1 MTIDP
6 TRLSDTAV
14 LQMPCGTD
22 FDPNRLRSDGVLN
35 TQELKFCEVQN
46 LAINY
51 DPVQIG
57 WVSASCFDDFNWGT
71 RSTRAP
77 RSSRRN
83 SASATSQINALHAQY
98 TMRSWT
104 QADVDTYADLL
115 GNPSLWTFMPD
126 AMEAPLTKEAASALI
141 DLSNNSNHH
150 QVYAVSR
157 SAEIIGQVRLQF
169 DVDAADANVAEISY
183 WLGEALWG
191 KGYGSEIVN
200 LFTQRAFAD
209 NADITA
215 LIARVHRDN
224 ASSFAVLSKS
234 GYARIGVDPKN
245 ANWRILRLERSTL

>member
-6 TRLSDTAV
+6 SRLSETAV
-14 LQMPCGTD
+14 MQMPCGTD
-22 FDPNRLRSDGVLN
+22 FNPNRLRSDGVLSS
-35 TQELKFCEVQN
+35 QELEFCKVQN
-46 LAINY
+46 LAVSY

-57 WVSASCFDDFNWGT
+57 WVPASCFDDFNWGT
-71 RSTRAP
+71 RSARAP
-77 RSSRRN
+77 RTTRRGAV
-83 SASATSQINALHAQY
+83 SAAPQINALHAQY
-98 TMRSWT
+98 TLRAWT
-104 QADVDTYADLL
+104 QADLQTYIELL
-115 GNPSLWTFMPD
+115 DNPKLWTYMP
-126 AMEAPLTKEAASALI
+126 ETLHAPLTKDSASALI

-157 SAEIIGQVRLQF
+157 NGQVIGQLRLQF
-169 DVDAADANVAEISY
+169 DVDPTDANVAEISY
-183 WLGEALWG
+183 WLGEAFWG

-209 NADITA
+209 NANITA

-245 ANWRILRLERSTL
+245 ANWRILRLERSAL